1 MKRLSL
7 FKMNAIE
14 VKNLSFSYEKG
25 KKTIDNVSFSVKEG
39 EYVSII
45 GHNGS
50 GKSTIAKLI
59 CYLLEPE
66 SGEIFIFGKKIDE
79 DNVATIRKDVGIV
92 FQNPDNQFIGSTVE
106 DDIAFGLEN
115 RNVAQ
120 REMKP
125 IINKFASE
133 VGMKDYLSKEP
144 SELSGGQKQ
153 RVAIAGVL
161 ALGLK
166 IIIFDEATS
175 MLDPE
180 GVKEVRELIEKMRKK
195 DHSLTFLSITHD
207 MDEAYA
213 SDRVLV
219 INRGKIYSSGTPEEI
234 FKDEKTIEKIGLSL
248 PFVMKFKKELRD
260 RGIDVPKDVN
270 SIESLGEFI
279 CH

>member
-1 MKRLSL
+1 
-7 FKMNAIE
+7 MNAIE

-25 KKTIDNVSFSVKEG
+25 EKTIDNVSFSVKEG

-66 SGEIFIFGKKIDE
+66 SGEIFIFGKKINE

-120 REMKP
+120 SEMKL
-125 IINKFASE
+125 IIEKFASE
-133 VGMKDYLSKEP
+133 VGMKDYLKKEP

-180 GVKEVRELIEKMRKK
+180 GVKEVLELIEKMRKE
-195 DHSLTFLSITHD
+195 DPSLTFLSITHD

-234 FKDEKTIEKIGLSL
+234 FKDEKKIEKIGLSL
-248 PFVMKFKKELRD
+248 PFVMKFKTELRD

-270 SIESLGEFI
+270 SIESLGEFL